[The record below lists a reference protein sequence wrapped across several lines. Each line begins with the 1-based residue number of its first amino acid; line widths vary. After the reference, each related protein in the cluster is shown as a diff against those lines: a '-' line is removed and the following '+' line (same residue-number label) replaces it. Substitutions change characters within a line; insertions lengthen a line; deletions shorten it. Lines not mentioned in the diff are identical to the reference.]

1 MTSASTTQAN
11 KPAPLSAV
19 ILTGARQAN
28 IPLLEGTGLTSK
40 VLLPVGG
47 CPMVTSVFDAIYG
60 SDYDPEMYVSTDTPE
75 VQSLS
80 MTAPFKVLPIGK
92 TAVSSFI
99 GSIETVPG
107 DGWVLLV
114 SGDHPLLTSEMVTHF
129 IAEVQKR
136 DLALGIGVVNKR
148 LVDQHYPDTVRTY
161 FPVKNGAYSGA
172 NLYLVNKKRFM
183 KNVHFFE
190 TLDKN
195 RKKPWK
201 SAVLMD
207 PWTIIQLAF
216 RQLDMHEIASRASK
230 VIGCETG
237 IVDMPFSE
245 SCMDVDKP
253 SDKVM
258 AERILAE
265 RAQAQSSEPS
275 DVLQPSV
282 Q

>member
-1 MTSASTTQAN
+1 MTTNSTTQLN
-11 KPAPLSAV
+11 QLVPVRAV
-19 ILTGARQAN
+19 ILTGARKAN
-28 IPLLEGTGLTSK
+28 LPLLEGTDLSSK
-40 VLLPVGG
+40 VLLSVGG
-47 CPMVTSVFDAIYG
+47 RPMVVSVFDAIYG
-60 SDYDPEMYVSTDTPE
+60 SDYKPEMYVSTDAPE
-75 VQSLS
+75 IQNMS
-80 MTAPFKVLPIGK
+80 MSAEFTVLPIGK
-92 TAVSSFI
+92 TAVSSLV
-99 GSIETVPG
+99 GSIEAVPG

-129 IAEVQKR
+129 ISEVIER
-136 DLALGIGVVNKR
+136 DLAFGVGVVNKR
-148 LVDQHYPDTVRTY
+148 LVDQYYPDTVRTY
-161 FPVKNGAYSGA
+161 FPVKNGAYSGG

-237 IVDMPFSE
+237 IVDMPFPE
-245 SCMDVDKP
+245 CCMDVDKP
-253 SDKVM
+253 SDKVI
-258 AERILAE
+258 AERILAD
-265 RAQAQSSEPS
+265 RAKATAPESS
-275 DVLQPSV
+275 DVLQPSI
-282 Q
+282 